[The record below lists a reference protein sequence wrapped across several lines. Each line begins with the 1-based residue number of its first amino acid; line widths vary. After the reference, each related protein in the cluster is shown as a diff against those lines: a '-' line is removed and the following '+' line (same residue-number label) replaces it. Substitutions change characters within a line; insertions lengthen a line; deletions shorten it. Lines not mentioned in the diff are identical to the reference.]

1 MRGWLDAPKLH
12 SSQHATRSSN
22 MATFT
27 INTRKHGE
35 VTFRVRDEGGYVR
48 VSGLAWDNKQIC
60 NGGSFGGNT
69 ITADENTLGSKSLK
83 WWSDFLAAERQFA

>member
-1 MRGWLDAPKLH
+1 MRRNFIH
-12 SSQHATRSSN
+12 RNTATGAN
-22 MATFT
+22 DMATFT

-48 VSGLAWDNKQIC
+48 VTGAKWDYKQIC
-60 NGGSFGGNT
+60 DGGCFNGNT
-69 ITADENTLGSKSLK
+69 IAANEKTLEVKARK